1 MTTRPS
7 RRSPDQRVGLLG
19 GSFNPAHEGHLHISL
34 LALDHLGLD
43 ELWWLVSPQNPLKP
57 AHGMAAFE
65 ARMAGARDQADDPRI
80 VVSDMERRLGTR
92 YTADTLRALAGR
104 FPRIG
109 FVWVMGADNLTEIS
123 AWWNWTAIFETV
135 PIAVFDRPTYSYG
148 ALESGAARR
157 YASSRVDQR
166 QARGLAGLEPPAWVF
181 VSDKLHAASATAI
194 REERDGDKSQTSV
207 TKGIIT

>member
-1 MTTRPS
+1 MTARRS
-7 RRSPDQRVGLLG
+7 RRPPDQRVGLLG

-34 LALDHLGLD
+34 LALEHLGLH

-65 ARMAGARDQADDPRI
+65 ARLAGAREAADDPRI

-92 YTADTLRALAGR
+92 YTADTLRALTRR

-109 FVWVMGADNLTEIS
+109 FVWVMGADNLAEIS
-123 AWWNWTAIFETV
+123 AWRDWTAIFETM

-148 ALESGAARR
+148 ALGSGAARR
-157 YASSRVDQR
+157 YASARIDQR
-166 QARGLAGLEPPAWVF
+166 RARGLAGLDPPAWVF
-181 VSDKLHAASATAI
+181 VRDKLHAASATAI
-194 REERDGDKSQTSV
+194 REGPVGGGDDDS
-207 TKGIIT
+207 